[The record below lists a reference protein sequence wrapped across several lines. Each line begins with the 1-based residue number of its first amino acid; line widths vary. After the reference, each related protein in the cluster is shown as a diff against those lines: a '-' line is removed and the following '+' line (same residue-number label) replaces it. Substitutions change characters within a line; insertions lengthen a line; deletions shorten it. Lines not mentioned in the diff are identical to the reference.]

1 VRTNVFIGTYYL
13 KSLITHFDSVP
24 QAVAA
29 YNAGQEAVKGWLA
42 AGNYKSPDEFIE
54 DIPYDETRNYAKKVL
69 TSYFEY
75 IRQSGRKK
83 VSAAFLKRGN
93 L

>member
-1 VRTNVFIGTYYL
+1 VRINVFIGTYYL

-24 QAVAA
+24 LAVAA
-29 YNAGQEAVKGWLA
+29 YNAGEDAVKGWLA

-54 DIPYDETRNYAKKVL
+54 DIPYDETRNYVKRSDQLFRIHATGGEKR
-69 TSYFEY
+69 S
-75 IRQSGRKK
+75 
-83 VSAAFLKRGN
+83 SADPLKRGN